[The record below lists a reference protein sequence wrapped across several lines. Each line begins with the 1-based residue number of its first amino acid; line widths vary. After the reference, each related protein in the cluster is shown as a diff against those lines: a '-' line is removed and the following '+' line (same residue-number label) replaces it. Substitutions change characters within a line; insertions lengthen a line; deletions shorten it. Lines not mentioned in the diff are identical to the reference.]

1 MINTGRSINK
11 NRTDKH
17 SEIKKKKH
25 IQQCVLQKQ
34 NVVSEKK
41 SLKNN
46 PFSPHLYSDHTH
58 FNIISRFKMTRE
70 DGNILEGT

>member
-1 MINTGRSINK
+1 MSCLK
-11 NRTDKH
+11 
-17 SEIKKKKH
+17 
-25 IQQCVLQKQ
+25 
-34 NVVSEKK
+34 KK

-58 FNIISRFKMTRE
+58 FNIISRFKTTRE